1 MSGHSKWKTIQHK
14 KGAAD
19 AKRGKIFSKLSKELM
34 VVARQGGSD
43 PGMNP
48 NLRTLIQ
55 KAKSSNMPAD
65 NIERAVKK
73 GAGELEGSTYDEIT
87 YEGFAA
93 GGVGLVVQV
102 LTDNRNRATAEVRHV
117 FTQHNSSFAQ
127 QNSVT
132 RGFERKGQILVDAT
146 IVDEDALMDVVIE
159 AGGDDL
165 KRDGD
170 QFEILTDPTAFADV
184 SEALEKAEI
193 PALSAEVTLL
203 AMSYLPIAER
213 NVASSVLRFI
223 NDLEDNEDVQSVY
236 HNMEMSEEVMEALAA
251 EA

>member
-1 MSGHSKWKTIQHK
+1 MSGH
-14 KGAAD
+14 
-19 AKRGKIFSKLSKELM
+19 SKELM
-34 VVARQGGSD
+34 VVSRQGGSD
-43 PGMNP
+43 PAMNP

-55 KAKSSNMPAD
+55 KAKSCNMPAD
-65 NIERAVKK
+65 NIERAIKK
-73 GAGELEGSTYDEIT
+73 GAGELEGSTYEEIT

-102 LTDNRNRATAEVRHV
+102 LTDKRNRATAEVRHV
-117 FTQHNSSFAQ
+117 FTKHNSSFAQ

-165 KRDGD
+165 KREGD
-170 QFEILTDPTAFADV
+170 QFEVLTDPAVFADV

-193 PALSAEVTLL
+193 PVLSSEVTLL
-203 AMSYLPIAER
+203 AMSYLPISDQ
-213 NVASSVLRFI
+213 NVASSVLRFVT
-223 NDLEDNEDVQSVY
+223 DLEDSDDVQYVY
-236 HNMEMSEEVMEALAA
+236 HNMEMTDEVMEALAA
-251 EA
+251 DA